1 LEVATPQPGVQ
12 EMLTSPAATASL
24 ALLGLF
30 RSQLATLCLEAAVT
44 LLSAPELRNLLR
56 LEEALASAAVEAHS
70 QAALLTSQRLQ
81 QLQQQLPRAVAQ
93 VYRQEFPVAAKV
105 ASFNS
110 RLDELSLIL
119 VVSTL
124 RSVTPLRETLDLFL
138 SKQGRRCHPMDAVET
153 LQCVQGMP

>member
-81 QLQQQLPRAVAQ
+81 QLPRAVAQ

-110 RLDELSLIL
+110 RLDELILIL

-124 RSVTPLRETLDLFL
+124 RSVTPLKETLDLFL